1 MPHTNLPNLKSK
13 PFGGAYSIHD
23 TATCIT
29 REEARLNFKCDNAD
43 KLKKDFLNLYKQWMF
58 EEQKIIGWQA
68 YNELCYTNGTSDS
81 FGQFFLRYKGKK
93 RLRLA
98 KSEYFYS
105 QMCKSLYFDK
115 NFAWL
120 DEDEIRSGDVVL
132 VSAPFSNTGAIP
144 DYLEKLLTDCD
155 EKSVPVML
163 DLAYVNLG
171 CNFNIDLSHECI
183 EYVVSSLSK
192 VFPVENYRIGI
203 RLQKQKFEDPIYVIN
218 ENDYNYINLLGA
230 YVGKTLMEKYSS
242 DYIYQK
248 YKQSQ
253 NEMCTKL
260 DLEPSPCVIFG
271 LDHRNKYTEYS
282 RGSAINRLCFSRVW
296 DGRMKYA

>member
-1 MPHTNLPNLKSK
+1 MVHTGIKNLKHK

-43 KLKKDFLNLYKQWMF
+43 KLKNDFLHLYKEWMF
-58 EEQKIIGWQA
+58 EEQNIFGWQS
-68 YNELCYTNGTSDS
+68 YGQLCYTNGTSDS
-81 FGQFFLRYKGKK
+81 FAQFFLRYKGEK

-105 QMCKSLYFDK
+105 QICKSLWFK
-115 NFAWL
+115 ENFAWL
-120 DEDEIRSGDVVL
+120 DEDEIKSGDAVL
-132 VSAPFSNTGAIP
+132 ISAPFSNTGDIP
-144 DYLEKLLTDCD
+144 KYLEKLLTDCD

-171 CNFNIDLSHECI
+171 CNFQIDLSHDCI

-192 VFPVENYRIGI
+192 IFPVENYRIGI
-203 RLQKQKFEDPIYVIN
+203 RLQKQKFEDPIYIIN
-218 ENDYNYINLLGA
+218 EKNYNYINLLGA

-242 DYIYQK
+242 DYIYEK

-253 NEMCTKL
+253 IEMCEKL

-271 LDHRNKYTEYS
+271 LDLKNKYPEYS
-282 RGSAINRLCFSRVW
+282 RGSATNRLCFSRVW